1 MLEYAVVVG
10 GLLRSNLD
18 FLFNLDPTEGVVF
31 AVIWG
36 AVLISL
42 GYLIKGFWGAV
53 IALFMGFI
61 GSLLFLYIKGLPPN

>member
-1 MLEYAVVVG
+1 MLEYAVVAG

-18 FLFNLDPTEGVVF
+18 FFFDLDPTQEVVF
-31 AVIWG
+31 AVIWA

-53 IALFMGFI
+53 VALFMGFV
-61 GSLLFLYIKGLPPN
+61 GSLLYLYIKGLPPS